1 MHSLRKHRQQLASC
15 ATLWRFFQAA
25 IASVSF
31 PFCCCLF
38 SLYVKR
44 KKKWWKRSER
54 ARHNTQLQLPE
65 RKIECWEM
73 KLWKIKLLYTTF
85 LKHRARSHC
94 KQISSF
100 PKPFSRFFY
109 FRVQFILK
117 WKGDGPRIVCRMC
130 RRRLCKW
137 DASQHIAQEKRK
149 LIQGERN
156 SSSRWA
162 RNRRFKSVDG
172 VYLLG

>member
-38 SLYVKR
+38 SLYVKP

-73 KLWKIKLLYTTF
+73 KLWKIKLFIHNFSQAPRALALQTNFLISKTF
-85 LKHRARSHC
+85 LAFLLLSSTIYIKMERRWAAHC
-94 KQISSF
+94 LSNVSPSLVQMRCEAAYCTREKEID
-100 PKPFSRFFY
+100 SR
-109 FRVQFILK
+109 R
-117 WKGDGPRIVCRMC
+117 
-130 RRRLCKW
+130 
-137 DASQHIAQEKRK
+137 EK
-149 LIQGERN
+149 LIFTMG
-156 SSSRWA
+156 S
-162 RNRRFKSVDG
+162 
-172 VYLLG
+172 